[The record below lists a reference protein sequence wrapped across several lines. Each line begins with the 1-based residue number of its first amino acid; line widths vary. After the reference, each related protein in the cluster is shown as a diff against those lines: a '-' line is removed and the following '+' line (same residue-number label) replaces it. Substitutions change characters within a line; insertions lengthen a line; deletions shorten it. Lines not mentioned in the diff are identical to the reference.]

1 VALRV
6 NVESF
11 PNCAVTWRRGVSG
24 AAGFSYQRRL
34 AKEQDAASVYQ
45 ALAQRREGEEREIL
59 LALARA
65 EERHAAH
72 WAAKLDPSERRPR
85 PPKLR
90 ARMLGWLASRLGPL
104 VVLGLVQ
111 RTEAAGDYD
120 RDPEATSAMAADA
133 QAHALVVAGLAQ
145 RARARAS
152 GWFRAAVFGAN
163 DGLVSNFS
171 LVLGM
176 AGAGSSN
183 QVILLSGLAGL
194 LAGALS
200 MAAGEYI
207 SVRSQRELLE
217 AASRELDRPTLR
229 ALAQQE
235 AAELGLVFRAR
246 GLPADQAERH
256 AAALVTGHE
265 RQPADGEDAADA
277 GVGGTDGT
285 GTDVVGSAVGA
296 AGLSFVTLAAVPPFG
311 SCSDHIGHRG
321 NRRRRGGCRGGPVR
335 HRDDG
340 RVAHGRP
347 AATPGLRQLGI
358 GAAAAVVTYGL
369 GRVFGTTIG

>member
-1 VALRV
+1 
-6 NVESF
+6 
-11 PNCAVTWRRGVSG
+11 VSQVQR
-24 AAGFSYQRRL
+24 ASRYQRRL
-34 AKEQDAASVYQ
+34 AKEQGAASVYH

-72 WAAKLDPSERRPR
+72 WAAKLHPSERRPR

-104 VVLGLVQ
+104 VVLGMVQ
-111 RTEAAGDYD
+111 RAEAAGDYD
-120 RDPEATSAMAADA
+120 KDPEATAAMAADE

-217 AASRELDRPTLR
+217 AASQELDRPTLR

-265 RQPADGEDAADA
+265 QQPADGEDAANA

-285 GTDVVGSAVGA
+285 GTDVIGSAVGA
-296 AGLSFVTLAAVPPFG
+296 AGLSFVTFASGAAVPILPFLITSG
-311 SCSDHIGHRG
+311 TAAIAAAAVVVGVALFATG
-321 NRRRRGGCRGGPVR
+321 TTVGLLTGGPLLR
-335 HRDDG
+335 R
-340 RVAHGRP
+340 
-347 AATPGLRQLGI
+347 GLRQLGI

>member
-1 VALRV
+1 
-6 NVESF
+6 
-11 PNCAVTWRRGVSG
+11 VSQVQR
-24 AAGFSYQRRL
+24 ASRYQRRL
-34 AKEQDAASVYQ
+34 AKEQGAASVYL

-72 WAAKLDPSERRPR
+72 WAAKLHPSERTPR
-85 PPKLR
+85 PPRLR

-104 VVLGLVQ
+104 VVLGMVQ
-111 RTEAAGDYD
+111 RAEAAGDYD
-120 RDPEATSAMAADA
+120 RDPEATAAMAADE

-176 AGAGSSN
+176 VGAGSSN

-217 AASRELDRPTLR
+217 AASQELDEPTLR
-229 ALAQQE
+229 ALAEQE
-235 AAELGLVFRAR
+235 AEELGLVFRAR

-256 AAALVTGHE
+256 AAALATGHE
-265 RQPADGEDAADA
+265 RQPADGEDAVDA
-277 GVGGTDGT
+277 GVGGTAGT
-285 GTDVVGSAVGA
+285 GTDVIGSAVGA
-296 AGLSFVTLAAVPPFG
+296 AGLSFVTFASGAAVPILPFLITSG
-311 SCSDHIGHRG
+311 TAAIAAAAVVVGVALFATG
-321 NRRRRGGCRGGPVR
+321 TTVGLLTGGPLLR
-335 HRDDG
+335 R
-340 RVAHGRP
+340 
-347 AATPGLRQLGI
+347 GLRQLGI

>member
-1 VALRV
+1 VSQV
-6 NVESF
+6 
-11 PNCAVTWRRGVSG
+11 RRASR
-24 AAGFSYQRRL
+24 YQRRL

-45 ALAQRREGEEREIL
+45 ALAQRRQGEEREIL

-72 WAAKLDPSERRPR
+72 WAAKLHPSERRPR
-85 PPKLR
+85 RPKLR
-90 ARMLGWLASRLGPL
+90 ARLQSWLASRLGPL
-104 VVLGLVQ
+104 VVLGMVQ
-111 RTEAAGDYD
+111 RAEAAGDYD
-120 RDPEATSAMAADA
+120 RDPEATPAMAADE

-163 DGLVSNFS
+163 DGLVSSFS

-217 AASRELDRPTLR
+217 AASQELDEPTLR
-229 ALAQQE
+229 ALAEQE
-235 AAELGLVFRAR
+235 AEELGLVFRAR

-265 RQPADGEDAADA
+265 QQPAHGEDAANA

-285 GTDVVGSAVGA
+285 GTDVIGSAVGA
-296 AGLSFVTLAAVPPFG
+296 AGLSFVTFASGAAVPILPFLITSG
-311 SCSDHIGHRG
+311 TAAIAAAAVVVGVALFATG
-321 NRRRRGGCRGGPVR
+321 TTVGLLTGGPLLR
-335 HRDDG
+335 R
-340 RVAHGRP
+340 
-347 AATPGLRQLGI
+347 GLRQLGI
-358 GAAAAVVTYGL
+358 GVAAAVVTYGL
-369 GRVFGTTIG
+369 GRVFGTTIT